1 MILFTE
7 AKPPELSPLISI
19 VIEQKQEAPLVEYTL
34 EEKIQLNVNQCD
46 EATQWIRADNA
57 ECLDKRVNT
66 PVRTENTSEPI
77 KNGSYAP
84 SGWYPY
90 GQCTYWVAS
99 NRSVGQW
106 NNASQWL
113 YQARRDGWTTGT
125 TPRVGAIAWEP
136 NHVSL
141 VTSVNGDGTI
151 TVSEMNYKG
160 LGVVSTRTAPATQ
173 FSYIY

>member
-1 MILFTE
+1 MASE
-7 AKPPELSPLISI
+7 PPKIPEPISI
-19 VIEQKQEAPLVEYTL
+19 VIKQEVPPPVEYTL

-57 ECLDKRVNT
+57 ECLDKI
-66 PVRTENTSEPI
+66 PLSIENKPETI
-77 KNGSYAP
+77 KNGSQAP

-90 GQCTYWVAS
+90 GQCTWYVWS
-99 NRSVGQW
+99 QRSVGQW
-106 NNASQWL
+106 NNASEWL
-113 YQARRDGWTTGT
+113 RQARQDGWTTGT

-141 VTSVNGDGTI
+141 VISVNSDGTI

-173 FSYIY
+173 FNFIY